1 MALMGCLARTASQ
14 EILVLQ
20 VGMGVKE
27 LQERWV
33 SLVRWDLWGK
43 KGYQEQKGNLGWP
56 APRVPLGHLEPE
68 GGMATLGFQA
78 NQVTTPATKA
88 KTVQWAPMVQRGRLV
103 SKESLESLD
112 LGDHLDILVKGMAIQ
127 RQLKSQTNQRNLCL
141 VQSLNDRRNRRNP
154 LSTCYQGS
162 SATKP
167 AKNCWTE
174 TTRSNAVLL
183 CHLND
188 NPTQSSHRQFCQRR
202 SPPPR
207 RCSLP

>member
-1 MALMGCLARTASQ
+1 MG
-14 EILVLQ
+14 EPGEEGP
-20 VGMGVKE
+20 VGEEGI
-27 LQERWV
+27 
-33 SLVRWDLWGK
+33 SGA
-43 KGYQEQKGNLGWP
+43 KGNLAWP

-112 LGDHLDILVKGMAIQ
+112 LGDHLDILVKEMAIQ
-127 RQLKSQTNQRNLCL
+127 RHLKSQTNQRSLCL
-141 VQSLNDRRNRRNP
+141 VQSLYDRRNRRNP

-162 SATKP
+162 LATKL
-167 AKNCWTE
+167 AKNCRTE

-188 NPTQSSHRQFCQRR
+188 NLTQSSHRQFCQRR
-202 SPPPR
+202 SLPQTSY
-207 RCSLP
+207 SLP